1 MSHTSVEGTIDA
13 DDHAMMERCIA
24 LAIRAMDHGEYP
36 YAAVVCR
43 NGEIVCESINSVRH
57 DRDVSHHAEMIAIS
71 EALRRLNRVS
81 LEDCTITQTRSLA
94 RYAYAATPC
103 ARHASAASCL
113 AYRRPSLE
121 E

>member
-1 MSHTSVEGTIDA
+1 MPSI
-13 DDHAMMERCIA
+13 MERCIA

-43 NGEIVCESINSVRH
+43 NGEIVCESINSVRN

-81 LEDCTITQTRSLA
+81 LEDCTIYATADRYPADYPVSLREPPA
-94 RYAYAATPC
+94 GQLFSATT
-103 ARHASAASCL
+103 
-113 AYRRPSLE
+113 
-121 E
+121 